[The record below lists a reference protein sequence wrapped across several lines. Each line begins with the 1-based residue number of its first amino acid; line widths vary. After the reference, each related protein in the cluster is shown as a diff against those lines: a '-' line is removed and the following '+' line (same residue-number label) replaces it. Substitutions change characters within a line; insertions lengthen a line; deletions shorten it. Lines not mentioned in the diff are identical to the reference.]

1 MNEADITRNVLMY
14 FVLPLWLAAGFA
26 DWLCHRAAN
35 IATTAGPKESA
46 IHLLLFVEMALPVS
60 AALHFEINA
69 LILYL
74 MLFCFLAHEATALW
88 DVYYASDKRE
98 VTPIEQH
105 VHSYLSILP
114 LMSFVMVAILNWPQF
129 LAMWGLGS
137 EPARFEL
144 VAKQPPLPWTYI
156 VAVLAAV
163 LLLEVIPY
171 VEELLR
177 GLRATGG
184 RWVALAARSCR
195 QVSLKADKADSRQAK
210 S

>member
-1 MNEADITRNVLMY
+1 LAEADITRNVLMY

-26 DWLCHRAAN
+26 DWLCHRASN

-46 IHLLLFVEMALPVS
+46 IHLLMFVEMAVPVM

-69 LILYL
+69 GILYL

-88 DVYYASDKRE
+88 DVYFAIDKRE

-114 LMSFVMVAILNWPQF
+114 LMSLVMVSILNWPQF
-129 LAMWGLGS
+129 LAMWGLGTES
-137 EPARFEL
+137 ARFAL

-156 VAVLAAV
+156 LSVLGAVIV
-163 LLLEVIPY
+163 LEVIPY
-171 VEELLR
+171 VEELVR
-177 GLRATGG
+177 GLRATEGK
-184 RWVALAARSCR
+184 WISPSDLARR
-195 QVSLKADKADSRQAK
+195 RK
-210 S
+210 